1 MSKRRRPR
9 GDLKKPVPAYVRL
22 MEHVCG
28 GMGYCG
34 SVVDG
39 EPRHVDDYIP
49 ASGLVTADQFV
60 EWLFQA
66 EGLDHLGSSH
76 ADEIRNAFVTIMG
89 SDVVDAPRLAWD
101 ADGDRTSLDIAA
113 K

>member
-1 MSKRRRPR
+1 MSNRHRPH
-9 GDLKKPVPAYVRL
+9 GESKEPVPAYARL
-22 MEHVCG
+22 MEYVCG

-49 ASGLVTADQFV
+49 ANGLVSADQFV
-60 EWLFQA
+60 EWLFLA
-66 EGLDHLGSSH
+66 EGLDHRGSSH
-76 ADEIRNAFVTIMG
+76 ADEIRKAFVTIMG
-89 SDVVDAPRLAWD
+89 SDVVDAPMLVWN
-101 ADGDRTSLDIAA
+101 ADGDRTSLDNAA